1 MSHQG
6 EGTSEAIFFLFA
18 SIRTWGGLSPD
29 TKHFVRGAVYHWI
42 QNTSYAG
49 RFIPGYKTLCKRGGL
64 SQDTKHLVRGA
75 VYPRIKTLR
84 MRGGLSPDKKHFH
97 V

>member
-18 SIRTWGGLSPD
+18 SIRTWGGLS
-29 TKHFVRGAVYHWI
+29 
-42 QNTSYAG
+42 
-49 RFIPGYKTLCKRGGL
+49 L
-64 SQDTKHLVRGA
+64 DTKHLVRGA

-84 MRGGLSPDKKHFH
+84 MRGGLSPEKKHFH